1 MLEYRLGSR
10 EYRVR
15 VDLSD
20 YPRYPLLK
28 RYLETMFPQVE
39 PDTGFLDR
47 VSIRDMGR
55 IRVAGRP
62 AERVRLSPNGYKG
75 DSLELWVEPKE
86 GYTLGWRRLDP
97 RGRLI
102 RGYRYRSV
110 TGFQSSD
117 GPGRSEEP
125 FRISP
130 FFADRKLMPVE
141 EVREFIDAN
150 PAMVLP
156 EWLPDGFRMVG
167 GRKSGGSGPSMDF
180 EGMLPGTGLGGFR
193 KGPQGPMAG
202 AGHFQVVYSDGLNT
216 ISVIQFPRQRLT
228 EAGFDPGAIDQA
240 LKSKSKQV
248 ESIFHTSMATRA
260 FPNSIVIV
268 LGEVAPELVRRVADS
283 IPKPPED
290 AGPGIMPPPP
300 MGNGDRP
307 LDRPPGGDEWRG
319 RFRGGD
325 QPPPPDQGE

>member
-28 RYLETMFPQVE
+28 SYLETMFPQTE
-39 PDTGFLDR
+39 LNDAFLDR
-47 VSIRDMGR
+47 LSIRGMGR
-55 IRVAGRP
+55 IRVAGRS
-62 AERVRLSPNGYKG
+62 AERVRLSPTGYKG
-75 DSLELWVEPKE
+75 DSLELWVDPKE
-86 GYTLGWRRLDP
+86 GYTLGWRRLDL

-102 RGYRYRSV
+102 RGYRYKRV
-110 TGFQSSD
+110 TGFESSD
-117 GPGRSEEP
+117 RPGRSEEP
-125 FRISP
+125 FRVPP
-130 FFADRKLMPVE
+130 FLADRKLMSVE
-141 EVREFIDAN
+141 EVKDFIDTN
-150 PAMVLP
+150 PVMVLP
-156 EWLPDGFRMVG
+156 EWLPDGFKMAG
-167 GRKSGGSGPSMDF
+167 GRMSGGLVPSMDF
-180 EGMLPGTGLGGFR
+180 EGMLPGTGLGGMR

-248 ESIFHTSMATRA
+248 ESIFHTSMAIRA
-260 FPNSIVIV
+260 FPNSIVMV

-325 QPPPPDQGE
+325 QPPPDQGY